1 MLARLFY
8 SLICSFIFI
17 NLDIFLSSNS
27 SSRNNEECD
36 IIRMR
41 NERFKNKFPTA
52 CKTMKRHLT
61 EFISLNS
68 DPIRLENWQLDPI
81 VRFIHNQI
89 IEIAK
94 LCLEKTDKSQLTCA
108 YFDEITNSLEQL
120 LVEAKDKCNE
130 ETKEISVQNLR

>member
-1 MLARLFY
+1 LP
-8 SLICSFIFI
+8 
-17 NLDIFLSSNS
+17 
-27 SSRNNEECD
+27 RNNQESD
-36 IIRMR
+36 IIRLR
-41 NERFKNKFPTA
+41 NERFKNKFPMA
-52 CKTMKRHLT
+52 CKKMKRDLT

-68 DPIRLENWQLDPI
+68 DPIRIESLQLDPV

-94 LCLEKTDKSQLTCA
+94 LCLEKTEKSQLTCA

>member
-1 MLARLFY
+1 
-8 SLICSFIFI
+8 
-17 NLDIFLSSNS
+17 
-27 SSRNNEECD
+27 
-36 IIRMR
+36 MR

-52 CKTMKRHLT
+52 CKTMEKNLA
-61 EFISLNS
+61 EFIALNS

-94 LCLEKTDKSQLTCA
+94 LCLEKTEKSQLTCA

-120 LVEAKDKCNE
+120 LIEAKDKCNE